1 MVLKKNQ
8 IIAKEGILTYPEF
21 GRIYKPWDELR
32 KFIGKSVR
40 VLHTHDGEE
49 IGRAVIKQC
58 PIGKNL
64 LCADIEYDERTATET
79 TGYSIGTLSEI
90 LETPGTFGT
99 DTYDK
104 IQKIHDIDHIA
115 LTNYPR
121 DRNALSDAEKREN
134 RIILHD
140 SYEFTEEK
148 KMEEKTQDVSAI
160 QKMYDD
166 LKSKFE
172 QISNEN
178 AKLKEIVDSFEKAER
193 ERLVSSIMKH
203 IPDIK
208 LDDSYSL
215 HTLRFGASLLDKYI
229 ESTTKIKDE
238 DPIRPI
244 EKIIKKIEGDTDIFD
259 PLAIYKPKEGIS
271 W

>member
-1 MVLKKNQ
+1 
-8 IIAKEGILTYPEF
+8 
-21 GRIYKPWDELR
+21 
-32 KFIGKSVR
+32 
-40 VLHTHDGEE
+40 
-49 IGRAVIKQC
+49 
-58 PIGKNL
+58 
-64 LCADIEYDERTATET
+64 
-79 TGYSIGTLSEI
+79 
-90 LETPGTFGT
+90 
-99 DTYDK
+99 
-104 IQKIHDIDHIA
+104 
-115 LTNYPR
+115 
-121 DRNALSDAEKREN
+121 
-134 RIILHD
+134 
-140 SYEFTEEK
+140 
-148 KMEEKTQDVSAI
+148 MEEKTQDVSAI